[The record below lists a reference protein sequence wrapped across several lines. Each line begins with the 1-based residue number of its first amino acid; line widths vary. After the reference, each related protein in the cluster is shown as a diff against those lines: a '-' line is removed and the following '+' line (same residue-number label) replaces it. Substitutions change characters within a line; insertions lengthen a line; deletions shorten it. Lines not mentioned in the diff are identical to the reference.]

1 MVKHFHI
8 DIKGKVNQLGYKL
21 HTMILANK
29 YTILGN
35 ISEWNNL
42 IEIEAEG
49 EETNLKV
56 FIASCKEKLKGTKID
71 EIIIDEKPLAY
82 YDEFT
87 IL

>member
-1 MVKHFHI
+1 MIRHYHI
-8 DIKGKVNQLGYKL
+8 EIKGKVNQLGYKL

-49 EETNLKV
+49 EEVNLKV
-56 FIASCKEKLKGTKID
+56 FITSCKKRLTGSNID
-71 EIIIDEKPLAY
+71 EIIINEKPLAY

>member
-49 EETNLKV
+49 EEANLEI
-56 FIASCKEKLKGTKID
+56 FIASCKKGLPESKII
-71 EIIIDEKPLAY
+71 EIMINEKPLAY